1 MADNSVKSK
10 LVPQYKKNARIM
22 RGIGLCL
29 CICLVFC
36 AGFWAR
42 GNEVLMGLL
51 GISDPSVQQTNSALS
66 SASTF
71 DSLAARVSEVE
82 DILDKDSLDEYDLG
96 TATELV
102 MNSYISSTN
111 DSYLHYYDEPSYN
124 TYLANTSNPES
135 GVGILFGEKD
145 GTCYAADVFD
155 GSEAAAL
162 GVKPGDFVD
171 AIDGVHKDVWTM
183 AEVVN
188 TLGNRQ
194 GEDVIITWRRDS
206 NSGDATTYNTFT
218 TTLEY
223 RDASTDNITFEVTD
237 GVAFIDVKQLSAD
250 SAKVM
255 RETIQ
260 ASLQQGARAFV
271 IDLRDVPGGYLTQA
285 VEIASFFIQSG
296 TVVQIQTNVNTTT
309 RSADGEPLT
318 KVPVV
323 VLVNEN
329 TAGAAEVLAAA
340 LQEVNKA
347 PVVGTVTQGKG
358 SVQVMQP
365 LSFGGALRYTAAVY
379 LTPSGRSLDGSG
391 VSPDVMVRNGQDQ
404 SITAIEIARSRAS

>member
-29 CICLVFC
+29 FICLAFC

-42 GNEVLMGLL
+42 GNEVLMSLL

-111 DSYLHYYDEPSYN
+111 DSYLHYYDEPAYN

-206 NSGDATTYNTFT
+206 NSGDATTYNTI
-218 TTLEY
+218 Y
-223 RDASTDNITFEVTD
+223 NNV
-237 GVAFIDVKQLSAD
+237 GVS
-250 SAKVM
+250 VM
-255 RETIQ
+255 
-260 ASLQQGARAFV
+260 LQQTISLLKLLMG
-271 IDLRDVPGGYLTQA
+271 L
-285 VEIASFFIQSG
+285 
-296 TVVQIQTNVNTTT
+296 
-309 RSADGEPLT
+309 PL
-318 KVPVV
+318 
-323 VLVNEN
+323 L
-329 TAGAAEVLAAA
+329 
-340 LQEVNKA
+340 
-347 PVVGTVTQGKG
+347 
-358 SVQVMQP
+358 M
-365 LSFGGALRYTAAVY
+365 LS
-379 LTPSGRSLDGSG
+379 
-391 VSPDVMVRNGQDQ
+391 N
-404 SITAIEIARSRAS
+404 SRLILPK

>member
-10 LVPQYKKNARIM
+10 LVPQYKKNTRIM
-22 RGIGLCL
+22 RGIGVCL
-29 CICLVFC
+29 FICLAFC

-42 GNEVLMGLL
+42 GNDALMNLL
-51 GISDPSVQQTNSALS
+51 GISDSAAQQVTTSHIN
-66 SASTF
+66 ASTY
-71 DSLAARVSEVE
+71 DSLAARISEVE
-82 DILDKDSLDEYDLG
+82 DILEKDSLDEYDLA
-96 TATELV
+96 TATDLV
-102 MNSYISSTN
+102 MNSYISSTD
-111 DSYLHYYDEPSYN
+111 DSYLHYYDEAAYN
-124 TYLANTSNPES
+124 TYLANTNNPEA

-188 TLGNRQ
+188 TLSHRQ
-194 GEDVIITWRRDS
+194 GDDVIITWRHDS
-206 NSGDATTYNTFT
+206 NATEAASNTFT

-223 RDASTDNITFEVTD
+223 QDVSTDNITFEVVD
-237 GVAFIDVKQLSAD
+237 GVSFIDVKQLSAD

-255 RETIQ
+255 KETVQ

-318 KVPVV
+318 DVPVV
-323 VLVNEN
+323 VIVNEN

-347 PVVGTVTQGKG
+347 PVVGVVTQGKG

-391 VSPDVMVRNGQDQ
+391 ISPDVTVRNGQDQ
-404 SITAIEIARSRAS
+404 SITALEIARSRAS